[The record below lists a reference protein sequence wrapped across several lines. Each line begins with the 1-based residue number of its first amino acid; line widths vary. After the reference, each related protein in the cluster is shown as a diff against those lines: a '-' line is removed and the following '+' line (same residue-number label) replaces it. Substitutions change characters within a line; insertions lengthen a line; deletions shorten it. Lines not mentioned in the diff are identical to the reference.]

1 MTIEQKKQLEIY
13 RKQYQQN
20 CSQNAEFGS
29 SRICNFHVYETRN
42 DDDKNITIVMTTI
55 TDISDNYQP
64 FIGTTNIMIEPD
76 GNPINLADVFP
87 KSQVSAYV
95 EQLKIID
102 NG

>member
-1 MTIEQKKQLEIY
+1 
-13 RKQYQQN
+13 
-20 CSQNAEFGS
+20 
-29 SRICNFHVYETRN
+29 
-42 DDDKNITIVMTTI
+42 
-55 TDISDNYQP
+55 
-64 FIGTTNIMIEPD
+64 MIEPD